1 MVFLIREIFFI
12 PQKAKFTLFST
23 PIPAISLTL
32 SLENVEKLSR
42 RLNVTFTELIYFIK
56 RLCHQ
61 HMPHKDTHA

>member
-42 RLNVTFTELIYFIK
+42 RLNVLSQNLYI
-56 RLCHQ
+56 L
-61 HMPHKDTHA
+61 

>member
-32 SLENVEKLSR
+32 SLENVGKTIKE
-42 RLNVTFTELIYFIK
+42 TIK
-56 RLCHQ
+56 RLCHFYWVSFV
-61 HMPHKDTHA
+61 